1 MPDFGSHFRTRFALL
16 WWTVTSCDA
25 YAKSWLLPYLVCKQQ
40 SRTLLAC
47 HFRKRICIT
56 TQWLQE
62 LLPAGLELI
71 FLGKTRATLH
81 NKITRN
87 YYMLDWLW
95 LFGQES
101 TNFTWRT
108 GFITLWNKTITELLC
123 RTRIAFFRNR
133 RFALQDRTITR
144 WLYAGLLGF
153 SLQDNLKTRTN
164 KRGRWLLY
172 SDFDYSLWK

>member
-1 MPDFGSHFRTRFALL
+1 MNCDELWRLCKIVTTTIFSMQATKQNIACMPFSEKDLHYNTMITRI
-16 WWTVTSCDA
+16 VT
-25 YAKSWLLPYLVCKQQ
+25 Y
-40 SRTLLAC
+40 R
-47 HFRKRICIT
+47 
-56 TQWLQE
+56 
-62 LLPAGLELI
+62 LELI

-95 LFGQES
+95 LFEQES